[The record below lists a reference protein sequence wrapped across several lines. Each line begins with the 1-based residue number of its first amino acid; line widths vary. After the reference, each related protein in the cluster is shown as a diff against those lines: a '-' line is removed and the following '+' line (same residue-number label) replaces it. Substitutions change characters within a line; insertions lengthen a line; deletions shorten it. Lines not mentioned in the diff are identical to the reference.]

1 MFTCTVLEYVEGKWV
16 CEGSGRQ
23 CAIGE
28 ETAKKYMRDIV
39 SGLTYLHAHVLSL
52 TNHFVLTLTHVSLSD
67 TRSHSACC
75 FPNPSLFSSCI
86 SHFSG
91 FFLFIK

>member
-28 ETAKKYMRDIV
+28 ETARKYMRDIV

-52 TNHFVLTLTHVSLSD
+52 NLSFCVLMLNQLSLSL
-67 TRSHSACC
+67 
-75 FPNPSLFSSCI
+75 SLFLRL
-86 SHFSG
+86 
-91 FFLFIK
+91 FFQSQLV

>member
-28 ETAKKYMRDIV
+28 ETARKYMRDIV

-52 TNHFVLTLTHVSLSD
+52 NQSFCVNIDSCLSLRHTLTQCL
-67 TRSHSACC
+67 
-75 FPNPSLFSSCI
+75 LFSQSQ
-86 SHFSG
+86 
-91 FFLFIK
+91 LV